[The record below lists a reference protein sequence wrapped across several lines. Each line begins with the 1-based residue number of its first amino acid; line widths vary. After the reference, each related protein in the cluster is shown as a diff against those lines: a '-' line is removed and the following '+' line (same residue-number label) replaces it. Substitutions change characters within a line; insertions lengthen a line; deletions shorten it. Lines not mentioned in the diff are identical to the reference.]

1 METGLPPLSKG
12 LDDRAPLSQGL
23 DPALFKYLG
32 DMIDQHLSFN
42 NHIKNVANK
51 ISKKLG
57 VLRRL
62 RFSFAMAAA
71 ELLYK
76 TMIVQIF
83 GLNTKEL
90 NATLGLVPLINGRK
104 LHIVFLTR
112 KCLEG
117 SVPPFLNNYFNSVVS
132 SASVVG
138 WGCFTPFICGGIS
151 LTCEGIH

>member
-1 METGLPPLSKG
+1 MKGRSQGDRPPLLLDQTEARRPEKKNFGDRAPPPPPTSKG

-32 DMIDQHLSFN
+32 DVIDQHLSFN

-83 GLNTKEL
+83 DYCDVT
-90 NATLGLVPLINGRK
+90 
-104 LHIVFLTR
+104 
-112 KCLEG
+112 
-117 SVPPFLNNYFNSVVS
+117 
-132 SASVVG
+132 
-138 WGCFTPFICGGIS
+138 W
-151 LTCEGIH
+151 